1 MAIGINNKVKVFT
14 LIIGEEE
21 VCRSTDSEFVANF
34 LLSSFSAQ
42 EDGFLGEVTLRIE
55 FKDKDQW
62 EKE

>member
-21 VCRSTDSEFVANF
+21 IYRNTDSEFVANF
-34 LLSSFSAQ
+34 FKNISDQ
-42 EDGFLGEVTLRIE
+42 EDGFLGKITLEVELG
-55 FKDKDQW
+55 DKDWW

>member
-21 VCRSTDSEFVANF
+21 VCQNTDSEFVANF
-34 LLSSFSAQ
+34 FKTISDQ
-42 EDGFLGEVTLRIE
+42 GDGFIGEVTLRVGLE
-55 FKDKDQW
+55 DKDWW